1 MALMWLVSNQISGC
15 LSLVPLFL
23 CPEIVHWSFIFH
35 CIFNVYRQNR
45 TLVSHC
51 FLLSYTNIIYL
62 TKVTLKWLLSVNV
75 PPPLLHGIFIFT
87 ITNCCGLPYEFRP
100 APPNSC
106 LRWHNIPSVTWRSPW
121 RGKRQ
126 LQVIGITAGKYLFT
140 ILNRNGLKTLSV
152 NRLKDVIL

>member
-1 MALMWLVSNQISGC
+1 MALMWLVSNKISGC
-15 LSLVPLFL
+15 LSLVPMFL
-23 CPEIVHWSFIFH
+23 CPEIDHWYFIFH

-62 TKVTLKWLLSVNV
+62 TKVTLKWLLSVNG
-75 PPPLLHGIFIFT
+75 LL
-87 ITNCCGLPYEFRP
+87 YEFRP
-100 APPNSC
+100 TPPNSC
-106 LRWHNIPSVTWRSPW
+106 LRWHNILRVPSVTWRSPW

-126 LQVIGITAGKYLFT
+126 LQVIGITAGKYLFKF
-140 ILNRNGLKTLSV
+140 LNWNGLKTLYV